1 MYQDLVS
8 YIWYKC
14 LVKYLISVGFH
25 NSNYIVKW
33 WWIQREYWVK
43 NHNVISLNRR
53 NLKVFITAFFP
64 LAHTILTC
72 IISFYFTHHSTL
84 HSFILLYIN
93 IQNITVSSE
102 HFIFI
107 SVLFISSKTERSCT
121 KNSTD
126 NINGKL
132 VILLK
137 VFSKVS
143 KLPLLKLYYGSKFK
157 WTFYPWLCGIEVN

>member
-1 MYQDLVS
+1 MGFIILMKLLNGDV
-8 YIWYKC
+8 YKGNTA
-14 LVKYLISVGFH
+14 LKI
-25 NSNYIVKW
+25 N
-33 WWIQREYWVK
+33 
-43 NHNVISLNRR
+43 NVISLNRR

-93 IQNITVSSE
+93 IQNITISSE
-102 HFIFI
+102 NFIFI
-107 SVLFISSKTERSCT
+107 FVLFISSKTERSCT

-143 KLPLLKLYYGSKFK
+143 KLPLIKLYYGSKFK
-157 WTFYPWLCGIEVN
+157 

>member
-1 MYQDLVS
+1 M
-8 YIWYKC
+8 
-14 LVKYLISVGFH
+14 
-25 NSNYIVKW
+25 
-33 WWIQREYWVK
+33 EYWVK

-64 LAHTILTC
+64 LAHTIHTC
-72 IISFYFTHHSTL
+72 IISFYFTHHSHL

-107 SVLFISSKTERSCT
+107 FVLFISSKTERSCT

-143 KLPLLKLYYGSKFK
+143 KLPIIKLYYGSNFK
-157 WTFYPWLCGIEVN
+157 WTFYPRLCGIEVN

>member
-1 MYQDLVS
+1 MGFRILLKLLNGDV
-8 YIWYKC
+8 YKRYTA
-14 LVKYLISVGFH
+14 LKI
-25 NSNYIVKW
+25 I
-33 WWIQREYWVK
+33 
-43 NHNVISLNRR
+43 NVISLNRR

-93 IQNITVSSE
+93 IQNITISSE
-102 HFIFI
+102 NFIFI
-107 SVLFISSKTERSCT
+107 FVLFISSKTERSCT
-121 KNSTD
+121 KKSTD

-143 KLPLLKLYYGSKFK
+143 KLPLIKLYYGRTFK
-157 WTFYPWLCGIEVN
+157 

>member
-1 MYQDLVS
+1 MGFRILLKLLNGDV
-8 YIWYKC
+8 YKRYTA
-14 LVKYLISVGFH
+14 LKI
-25 NSNYIVKW
+25 I
-33 WWIQREYWVK
+33 
-43 NHNVISLNRR
+43 NVISLNRR

-93 IQNITVSSE
+93 IQNITISSE
-102 HFIFI
+102 NFIFI
-107 SVLFISSKTERSCT
+107 FVLFISGKTERSCT

-143 KLPLLKLYYGSKFK
+143 KLPLIKLYYGRTFK
-157 WTFYPWLCGIEVN
+157 WTFYLRLCGIEVN

>member
-1 MYQDLVS
+1 MGFRILLKLLNGDV
-8 YIWYKC
+8 YKRYTA
-14 LVKYLISVGFH
+14 LKI
-25 NSNYIVKW
+25 I
-33 WWIQREYWVK
+33 
-43 NHNVISLNRR
+43 NVISLNRR

-93 IQNITVSSE
+93 IQNITISSE
-102 HFIFI
+102 NFIFI
-107 SVLFISSKTERSCT
+107 FVLFISSKTERSCT

-143 KLPLLKLYYGSKFK
+143 KLPLIKLYYGSKFK
-157 WTFYPWLCGIEVN
+157 

>member
-1 MYQDLVS
+1 MGFRILLKLLNGDV
-8 YIWYKC
+8 YKRYTA
-14 LVKYLISVGFH
+14 LKI
-25 NSNYIVKW
+25 I
-33 WWIQREYWVK
+33 
-43 NHNVISLNRR
+43 NVISLNRR

-93 IQNITVSSE
+93 IQNITISSE
-102 HFIFI
+102 NFIFI
-107 SVLFISSKTERSCT
+107 FVLFISSKTERSCT

-137 VFSKVS
+137 VFSKVG
-143 KLPLLKLYYGSKFK
+143 KLPLIKLYYGRTFK
-157 WTFYPWLCGIEVN
+157 

>member
-1 MYQDLVS
+1 MGFRILLKLLNGDV
-8 YIWYKC
+8 YKRYTA
-14 LVKYLISVGFH
+14 LKI
-25 NSNYIVKW
+25 I
-33 WWIQREYWVK
+33 
-43 NHNVISLNRR
+43 NVISLNRR

-93 IQNITVSSE
+93 IQNITISSE
-102 HFIFI
+102 NFIFI
-107 SVLFISSKTERSCT
+107 FVLFISSKTERSCT

-143 KLPLLKLYYGSKFK
+143 KLPLIKLYYGRTFK
-157 WTFYPWLCGIEVN
+157 